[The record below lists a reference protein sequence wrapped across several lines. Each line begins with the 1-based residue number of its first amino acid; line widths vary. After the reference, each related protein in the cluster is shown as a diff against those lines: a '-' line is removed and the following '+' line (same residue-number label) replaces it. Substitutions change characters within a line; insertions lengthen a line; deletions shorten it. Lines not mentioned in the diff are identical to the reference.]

1 MNRQIAYA
9 ALTDTAGNTF
19 AAALANIVPATRIR
33 SAGAATE
40 GTPTEDIE
48 RPFIVIR
55 ELPDEKPFRDSAV
68 RLGSVAIYVHDQPE
82 SYVKIDECLG
92 LVSAALNFVAG
103 TQVSTWWLNSVE
115 DQGWSEDLYDDHYET
130 ATRFG
135 TYRMVARPA

>member
-9 ALTDTAGNTF
+9 ALTDTNNVF
-19 AAALANIVPATRIR
+19 AAALLNVIPASRIR

-40 GTPTEDIE
+40 GTVTEDIE

-55 ELPDEKPFRDSAV
+55 ESVDEKPFADSTV
-68 RLGSVAIYVHDQPE
+68 RLGGVTIYVHDQPE

-92 LVSAALNFVAG
+92 LVSACLNSVAG
-103 TQVSTWWLNSVE
+103 TQVSSWWLNSVE

-135 TYRMVARPA
+135 TYRMGARPA